1 MFLPKS
7 CAVFLLFLFSLG
19 WAHAWQGESLP
30 KDPQRALKPFL
41 ENLKKIQPGMSTRE
55 VETLLGK
62 PDAIVKR
69 KDRPRSSGELLDES
83 KNSEPAIVWIYGNE
97 DPLLAPSLGSVS
109 FGIDNKAIGHKGSKL
124 SQTAKRIQRQK
135 ELESIGEEKAKSIVK
150 NFHPNKNRIIYPQE
164 YIKIINTLHKLG
176 KENALAI
183 LELFDEI
190 PSEKFSTSVHYSFPR
205 LLFEVPEDTGY
216 FPRMPYDCITIDY
229 KDRNKIPR
237 CPFVLMDDVPLELST
252 QFFFSSGPRPS
263 FSDYIVYYREKGVF
277 RKLPLRPKGNPMD
290 LMKQFETTAGFLFP
304 EKDFLQV
311 NNLNPSI
318 AVERKIIADQI
329 ESFIKPVYIIP
340 KKYKPVPFSNMTKEQ
355 FYKNWELISQDFF
368 KVQYK
373 WDEEKSSLTFLDG
386 SILPP

>member
-97 DPLLAPSLGSVS
+97 DPLLTPSLGSVS
-109 FGIDNKAIGHKGSKL
+109 FGIDNKAIGHKRSKL
-124 SQTAKRIQRQK
+124 SETAKRIQRQK
-135 ELESIGEEKAKSIVK
+135 ELESIGDEKAKSIIE
-150 NFHPNKNRIIYPQE
+150 NLHSTKNRIVYQQE

-183 LELFDEI
+183 LELFNEI
-190 PSEKFSTSVHYSFPR
+190 PSEKFSTYVHYSFPR

-216 FPRMPYDCITIDY
+216 FPRMPYDCIKIDY
-229 KDRNKIPR
+229 NDLNKIPGS
-237 CPFVLMDDVPLELST
+237 PFVLIDDVPLRMSS
-252 QFFFSSGPRPS
+252 FASGSSGPPPS
-263 FSDYIVYYREKGVF
+263 FSNYILYYREKGVF
-277 RKLPLRPKGNPMD
+277 RKLPLCPKGNPMD

-304 EKDFLQV
+304 EKGPFFLSMYK
-311 NNLNPSI
+311 PTI
-318 AVERKIIADQI
+318 AYQRMVIVEQI

-340 KKYKPVPFSNMTKEQ
+340 KKYKPLLFNNTTKDH
-355 FYKNWELISQDFF
+355 FYKHWELISQDFS

-373 WDEEKSSLTFLDG
+373 WDEDKSSLTFLDG
-386 SILPP
+386 STLPP